1 MKEQHSRE
9 ESSPVLCR
17 ACTRKIVL
25 LPGVIFFS
33 GCGRAPTFNI
43 LGSFF
48 PAWLI
53 CMIAGIFLAAAANRL
68 FVYLRIDNKI
78 VWSIVVYPCIAM
90 FFACTFW
97 LIFFS

>member
-1 MKEQHSRE
+1 M
-9 ESSPVLCR
+9 LCR

-25 LPGVIFFS
+25 LPGVILFS

>member
-1 MKEQHSRE
+1 MKEQRSRE
-9 ESSPVLCR
+9 ESCPVLR
-17 ACTRKIVL
+17 PARRIAFL
-25 LPGVIFFS
+25 LGVVFLS

-48 PAWLI
+48 PAWLM
-53 CMIAGIFLAAAANRL
+53 CMLAGIVLAAAANRL
-68 FVYLRIDNKI
+68 FVYLRIDNEI
-78 VWSIVVYPCIAM
+78 VWSILVYPCLAM